1 MEMKHRGIVMGRKGM
16 VASAHTLISSSGLK
30 VLQNGGNAVDSAIA
44 MALTSGLV
52 LPDMCGLG
60 GDAFALYYDAKTK
73 KVTAINGSGGAPKK
87 ATLEKYQELGY
98 DKMPNDGM
106 LSVTVPGAVDVYFSM
121 LEKYGTK
128 SFQELAQDAIE
139 LAENGVPV
147 SEKVARHMHTD
158 YQKMCR
164 FENLKALYLNENG
177 QPYAPGDTIY
187 NQDYAKSLK
196 YLCKHGKDGF
206 YKGEIADAIVAH
218 SHKHGGLFEKEDFEN
233 YHCAF
238 LEPISVD
245 YRGYKVFQTPPV
257 SQGIIHLEELAILNQ
272 LDLSQYQ
279 KDSAEAIHLMVE
291 AKKIAFFDRQKYF
304 GDPDFVTN
312 PTCEILSEEYAK
324 KMAAKIKMD
333 CCLNEQDVLG
343 HDLSHTTSMVV
354 VDKEG
359 NAVSFIHSVA
369 GTWGSGEIVDGTG
382 ILLNNRASQ
391 FHFNSSHPNAL
402 LPGKKTIHTLN
413 TYLITDQKG
422 NLRYVGNT
430 PGGDN
435 QPQWNM
441 QVVCNLLDFGLDVQ
455 SAVEHGKWT
464 DMATVQ
470 ADGHVEHI
478 LKIESQVGEAVL
490 QRLAEMGHTLKVIE
504 PFTCSGAS
512 QIIEVRENGLRLGG
526 SDPRADGAAMPE
538 I

>member
-1 MEMKHRGIVMGRKGM
+1 MKHRGIVMGRKGM

-30 VLQNGGNAVDSAIA
+30 VLQSGGNAVDSAIA

-73 KVTAINGSGGAPKK
+73 KVTAINGSGGAPKA
-87 ATLEKYQELGY
+87 ATLEKYRELGHT
-98 DKMPNDGM
+98 KMPNDGM
-106 LSVTVPGAVDVYFSM
+106 LSVTVPGAVDVYFAM
-121 LEKYGTK
+121 LEKWGTK
-128 SFQELAQDAIE
+128 SFTELAQDAIE
-139 LAENGVPV
+139 LAREGVPA
-147 SEKVARHMHTD
+147 SEKVVRHMHTD
-158 YQKMCR
+158 YNKLMRYENMC
-164 FENLKALYLNENG
+164 NLYLNDG
-177 QPYAPGDTIY
+177 KPMMPGDIIK
-187 NQDYAKSLK
+187 NPDYAKSLE
-196 YLCKHGKDGF
+196 YLCENGKDGF

-218 SHKHGGLFEKEDFEN
+218 SKKHGGLFEKEDFVDYQCE
-233 YHCAF
+233 F

-245 YRGYKVFQTPPV
+245 YRGMKVFQTPPV
-257 SQGIIHLEELAILNQ
+257 SQGIIHLEELNILNQ
-272 LDLSQYQ
+272 IDMSQYQ
-279 KDSAEAIHLMVE
+279 PDSAEAIHTMVE
-291 AKKIAFFDRQKYF
+291 AKKIAFFDRKTYF
-304 GDPDFVTN
+304 GDPDYVKN
-312 PTCEILSEEYAK
+312 PTCEILTEEYAK

-333 CCLNEQDVLG
+333 SCLNEKDVLG
-343 HDLSHTTSMVV
+343 NDLSHTTSMVV

-369 GTWGSGEIVDGTG
+369 GTWGSCEVVEGTG

-402 LPGKKTIHTLN
+402 KPTKRTIHTLN
-413 TYLITDQKG
+413 TYLITDQEG
-422 NLRYVGNT
+422 NLKYVGNT

-441 QVVCNLLDFGLDVQ
+441 QTVVNLLDFGMDVQ
-455 SAVEHGKWT
+455 TAVEHGKWT
-464 DMATVQ
+464 DNATINE
-470 ADGHVEHI
+470 DGSVDHV
-478 LKIESQVGEAVL
+478 LKIESQVGEEVL
-490 QRLAEMGHTLKVIE
+490 NKLREMGHQLQVIE

-512 QIIEVRENGLRLGG
+512 QIIEVKENGLLFGG

>member
-1 MEMKHRGIVMGRKGM
+1 MKHRGIVMGRKGM

-30 VLQNGGNAVDSAIA
+30 VLQNGGNAVDAVIA

-73 KVTAINGSGGAPKK
+73 KITAINGSGGAPKK
-87 ATLEKYQELGY
+87 ATIEKYRELGY
-98 DKMPNDGM
+98 SQMPCEGM

-128 SFQELAQDAIE
+128 SFKELAADAIE
-139 LAENGVPV
+139 LAQEGVPA
-147 SEKVARHMHTD
+147 SEKVVRHMHTD
-158 YQKMCR
+158 YQKMLR
-164 FENLKALYLNENG
+164 FKNMRRIYLRDDK
-177 QPYAPGDTIY
+177 PYEPGDIIK
-187 NQDYAKSLK
+187 NPDYANSLI
-196 YLCKHGKDGF
+196 YLSEHGKDGF
-206 YKGEIADAIVAH
+206 YKGKIADAIIAY
-218 SHKHGGLFEKEDFEN
+218 SKEHGGLFEKEDFSQ
-233 YHCAF
+233 YHCDF
-238 LEPISVD
+238 LEPISVN
-245 YRGYKVFQTPPV
+245 YRDFKVFQTPPV

-272 LDLSQYQ
+272 FNMSQYLP
-279 KDSAEAIHLMVE
+279 DSAQAIHLMVE
-291 AKKIAFFDRQKYF
+291 AKKIAFFDRKNYF
-304 GDPDFVTN
+304 GDPDYVTN
-312 PTCEILSEEYAK
+312 PTCEILSEAYAK
-324 KMAAKIKMD
+324 KMAERIKMD
-333 CCLNEQDVLG
+333 SCLNEKDILG
-343 HDLSHTTSMVV
+343 HDLSHTTSMIA

-391 FHFNSSHPNAL
+391 FNFDPNHPNAL
-402 LPGKKTIHTLN
+402 KPSKKTMHTLN
-413 TYLITDQKG
+413 TYLITDKNG

-441 QVVCNLLDFGLDVQ
+441 QVICNLLDFGLDVQ
-455 SAVEHGKWT
+455 SSVEHGKWT
-464 DMATVQ
+464 DMAQINKDGTVS
-470 ADGHVEHI
+470 HI
-478 LKIESQVGEAVL
+478 LKIESQVGEEVL
-490 QRLAEMGHTLKVIE
+490 NTLRKMGHTLQVIE
-504 PFTCSGAS
+504 PYTCSGAS
-512 QIIEVRENGLRLGG
+512 QIIEVKPNGLLLGG

>member
-1 MEMKHRGIVMGRKGM
+1 MKHRGIVMGRKGM

-30 VLQNGGNAVDSAIA
+30 VLQNGGNAVDAAIA

-73 KVTAINGSGGAPKK
+73 KVTAINGSGGAPMA
-87 ATLEKYQELGY
+87 ATIEKYRELGY

-128 SFQELAQDAIE
+128 PFKELAVDAIE
-139 LAENGVPV
+139 LAKEGVPV

-158 YQKMCR
+158 YQKMLR
-164 FENLKALYLNENG
+164 FDHMRQMYLNHD
-177 QPYAPGDTIY
+177 QPYQPGDIIK
-187 NQDYAKSLK
+187 NPEYAKSLE
-196 YLCKHGKDGF
+196 YLCEAGRDGF

-218 SHKHGGLFEKEDFEN
+218 SKKHCGLFEKEDFVD
-233 YHCAF
+233 YHCDF
-238 LEPISVD
+238 LEPISTD

-279 KDSAEAIHLMVE
+279 PDSAEAIHLMVE
-291 AKKIAFFDRQKYF
+291 AKKIAFFDRKNYF
-304 GDPDFVTN
+304 GDPDYVTN
-312 PTCEILSEEYAK
+312 PTCEILSEAYAK
-324 KMAAKIKMD
+324 KMAAKIKMES
-333 CCLNEQDVLG
+333 CLNEKDVLG
-343 HDLSHTTSMVV
+343 HDLSHTTSMIV
-354 VDKEG
+354 VDKAG

-391 FHFNSSHPNAL
+391 FHFNPAHPNAL
-402 LPGKKTIHTLN
+402 QPKKKTIHTLN
-413 TYLITDQKG
+413 TYLITDQEG
-422 NLRYVGNT
+422 HLRYVGNT

-464 DMATVQ
+464 DMAKIND
-470 ADGHVEHI
+470 DGSVDHV
-478 LKIESQVGEAVL
+478 LKIESQVGQEVL
-490 QRLAEMGHTLKVIE
+490 DRLSAMGHTLQVID
-504 PFTCSGAS
+504 PYTCSGAS
-512 QIIEVRENGLRLGG
+512 QIIEVRENGLLLGG